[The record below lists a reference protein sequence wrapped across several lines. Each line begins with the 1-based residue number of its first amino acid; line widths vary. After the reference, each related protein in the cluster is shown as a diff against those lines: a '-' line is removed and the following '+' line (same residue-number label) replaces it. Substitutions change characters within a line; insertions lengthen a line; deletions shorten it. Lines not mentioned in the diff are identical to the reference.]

1 VPKSQPSESTTE
13 REKSATDQLVTR
25 SHPSHSLPALL
36 TGELDSLA
44 WRTAVAQ
51 LADLKSAIA
60 NNELSAKLAESLAR
74 RWGTSVR
81 TVWRRAKAFREDN
94 GLRSILKRQRGPI
107 AGVGKLDSTVESI
120 ISDTARAWWQAT
132 ENATS
137 AEIYPAIVRECIG
150 RGVARPSRATVVRRL
165 SVLRKDPANFSSAVA
180 AKIRDRSRLIKASY
194 TVERSLS
201 VVQVDHTIADVFIV
215 DPNSRKCIGRPTL
228 TIAVDVATR
237 CICGICLSLESP
249 SSLQVALCLE
259 NAVTRKENWL
269 LSLSLDL
276 EWPVYGLPEAFHT
289 DNGREFHSAAFRR
302 GCDLNGIDTL
312 YRPPV
317 TPRFGGHVERL
328 IGTLMRRIRLLP
340 GNTYSDFLLARPRRA
355 EAKATLTLSDV
366 GAFLLEDIHRYHH
379 KTHRSLGRAPLS
391 VWEQYW
397 RRQADGPRLPKDLS
411 RFRLDFLP
419 LQRRVIGREG
429 IELFGLKYSCAA
441 LAQEVDLGR
450 KRVVRYDP
458 RDLSRVYL
466 EQSQS
471 QPLVIP
477 LRERLAPALSLW
489 ELKAI
494 KRSKLGTQDIEDPE
508 FLRRALAEVSE
519 EGTHASKLRRN
530 RQAARRDAWR
540 SVAQLTDLGIP
551 NTALKPTLVSNDVES
566 LPWEVLE

>member
-1 VPKSQPSESTTE
+1 MAKSQSSENVSKLSTPDTDALVSGDRRLRTPSARSTDE
-13 REKSATDQLVTR
+13 V
-25 SHPSHSLPALL
+25 
-36 TGELDSLA
+36 DSDA

-60 NNELSAKLAESLAR
+60 DNPLNAALAESLAR
-74 RWGTSVR
+74 RWGTSTR
-81 TVWRRAKAFREDN
+81 TVWRRAKAFREDS
-94 GLRSILKRQRGPI
+94 GLRSVLHRQRGPL
-107 AGVGKLDSTVESI
+107 AGVPKLNSTVESI
-120 ISDTARAWWQAT
+120 IFDTARAWWKAT

-137 AEIYPAIVRECIG
+137 AEIYPAIVRECAG
-150 RGVARPSRATVVRRL
+150 RGLARPSRATVIRRL
-165 SVLRKDPANFSSAVA
+165 SLLRKDPANFSAAVA
-180 AKIRDRSRLIKASY
+180 AKIRDRSRLVKASY
-194 TVERSLS
+194 TVDHALS

-228 TIAVDVATR
+228 TVAVDIATR

-249 SSLQVALCLE
+249 SALQVALCLE
-259 NAVTRKENWL
+259 NAVVPKQDWL
-269 LSLSLDL
+269 LSLGLDL
-276 EWPVYGLPEAFHT
+276 EWPVYGLPGALHT

-312 YRPPV
+312 YRPPA

-340 GNTYSDFLLARPRRA
+340 GNTYSDFLQARPKRA
-355 EAKATLTLSDV
+355 EAGAMLTLGEV
-366 GAFLLEDIHRYHH
+366 GAFLLEDIHRYHR

-391 VWEQYW
+391 AWELYW
-397 RRQADGPRLPKDLS
+397 GQQVAGPRLPKDVS

-429 IELFGLKYSCAA
+429 IELFGLRYSCAA

-458 RDLSRVYL
+458 RDLSRIYL
-466 EQSQS
+466 EQSHC
-471 QPLVIP
+471 QPLAVP
-477 LRERLAPALSLW
+477 LRDPSTPALSLW

-494 KRSKLGTQDIEDPE
+494 KRSKMSAQSMEDPDL
-508 FLRRALAEVSE
+508 LRRALAELSE
-519 EGTHASKLRRN
+519 EGANVSKLMRN

-540 SVAQLTDLGIP
+540 KVAQLTDSAPP
-551 NTALKPTLVSNDVES
+551 NTSLKPTLVSNDIES